1 MYLESEGVVYY
12 NYLLHLLWND
22 YLHLFSVFL
31 SIMKLWVAGKPKK
44 HIVILPGI
52 IKLSWMSS
60 SSMVAVI
67 LFRMNITVNN
77 TKRMFFL
84 GMDIF
89 SIPCIPV
96 LFHISSIDAITI
108 TLTISPNISPMVI
121 IPFLPVLFNISFI
134 DWLT

>member
-1 MYLESEGVVYY
+1 
-12 NYLLHLLWND
+12 
-22 YLHLFSVFL
+22 
-31 SIMKLWVAGKPKK
+31 
-44 HIVILPGI
+44 
-52 IKLSWMSS
+52 MSS